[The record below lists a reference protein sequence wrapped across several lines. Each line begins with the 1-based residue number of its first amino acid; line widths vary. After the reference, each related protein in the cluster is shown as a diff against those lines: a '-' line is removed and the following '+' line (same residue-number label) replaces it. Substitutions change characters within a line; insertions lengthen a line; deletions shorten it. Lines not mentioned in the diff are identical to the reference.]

1 MKGGSSLVKH
11 SVRIAGH
18 ATSVSLEMAFWE
30 ALGEI
35 AGRRGLSVSA
45 VLTEIDAARQGNLA
59 SAIRVFVLANCRHGE
74 PSAGGDR
81 SD

>member
-11 SVRIAGH
+11 SVRVAGH

-30 ALGEI
+30 ALGRI

-45 VLTEIDAARQGNLA
+45 LLTAIDAERQGNLA
-59 SAIRVFVLANCRHGE
+59 SAIRVFVLANCRHAD
-74 PSAGGDR
+74 PSEDGDR
-81 SD
+81 SH